1 VKLLADEDAIG
12 VSCVLEN
19 DTFYTW
25 LAAFLAG
32 GLPLRA
38 HRHIPKVVSLTGP
51 TYNPTLA
58 GMEVH
63 LTPEQQQLLAEL
75 AAQRGRDADALA
87 QEAISRYLAEEA
99 RFVEAVKHG
108 ESALERGDYLTHEQ
122 VGERLNRLFRS

>member
-1 VKLLADEDAIG
+1 MAL
-12 VSCVLEN
+12 
-19 DTFYTW
+19 
-25 LAAFLAG
+25 LAG
-32 GLPLRA
+32 GGQ
-38 HRHIPKVVSLTGP
+38 IPKDSLVDRSD
-51 TYNPTLA
+51 YNPTLA

-99 RFVEAVKHG
+99 RFVEAVKLG

-122 VGERLNRLFRS
+122 VEERLNRLFRS